1 MSKNNFAIIICS
13 IVVIL
18 SLITYV
24 HIIAPQPD
32 DYKQYDENFVFE
44 QRINNVFMTF
54 TYINKQKKEVSTE
67 PIFVGYGNLKI
78 PAEVTH
84 QNTLYKVIEL
94 SKDYSINCDTLF
106 IPETIVYIDRS
117 IPWERCHINYVS
129 VDPNNKFY
137 KSIDGNL
144 YKGDSL
150 LYDRTVKREE

>member
-1 MSKNNFAIIICS
+1 M
-13 IVVIL
+13 V
-18 SLITYV
+18 
-24 HIIAPQPD
+24 
-32 DYKQYDENFVFE
+32 
-44 QRINNVFMTF
+44 
-54 TYINKQKKEVSTE
+54 
-67 PIFVGYGNLKI
+67 

-84 QNTLYKVIEL
+84 NETLYKLIEL

-117 IPWERCHINYVS
+117 IPWERCRINYVS

-150 LYDRTVKREE
+150 LYDRNAKREE